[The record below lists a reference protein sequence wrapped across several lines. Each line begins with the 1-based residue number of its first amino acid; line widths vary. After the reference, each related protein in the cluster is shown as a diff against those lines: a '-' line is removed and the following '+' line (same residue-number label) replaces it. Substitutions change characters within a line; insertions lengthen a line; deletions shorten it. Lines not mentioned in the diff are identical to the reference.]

1 MKLTKEEYK
10 KMKDRAI
17 LNFGKADY
25 KLFFSPSR
33 INIIGEHIDYNGG
46 NVLPCAIEIGTYA
59 LVKPAKRDVIRL
71 RSWNAQYY
79 KEVLI
84 GSEFNPDNKWVNY
97 TLGMINAISEEGYKV
112 GGLEGVIYGN
122 IPTGAGLSS
131 SASLEILIGKI
142 VNDLYNNSEISMKDL
157 AVLGMKTEND
167 FIGLNSG
174 IMDQFAIAMG
184 SKGKAVLLNTGTLD
198 YEYVDADL
206 ADTLLVILNTNKGRR
221 LVDSKYNE
229 RRAEC
234 ESALTKLQN
243 TFEIKNLCDLTE
255 DKLEDA
261 LALLD
266 LENERRRVRHAVTEN
281 ARVNKAVE
289 AIKNANMEELGNL
302 LNESHYSLRYDYEVT
317 GDHLDA
323 ITSAARKAGALGAR
337 MTGAGFGGCGIALVK
352 KDQLDEF
359 KEITGR
365 LYKEETGLDAEFY
378 ETVIGSGPCE
388 LEVENWEY

>member
-10 KMKDRAI
+10 KMKDRAV

-25 KLFFSPSR
+25 RLFFSPSR

-59 LVKPAKRDVIRL
+59 LVKPAVRDVIRL
-71 RSWNAQYY
+71 RSENAQYY

-84 GSEFNPDNKWVNY
+84 GSEFNPDNKWINY
-97 TLGMINAISEEGYKV
+97 TLGMVNAISESGYAV
-112 GGLEGVIYGN
+112 GGLEGMIYGN

-142 VNDLYNNSEISMKDL
+142 INEIYNKSEISMKDL
-157 AVLGMKTEND
+157 AIMGMKTENE

-184 SKGKAVLLNTGTLD
+184 SKGKAILLNTGTLD

-206 ADTLLVILNTNKGRR
+206 DDTLLVILNTNKGRR

-229 RRAEC
+229 RRSEC
-234 ESALTKLQN
+234 ESALAKLKPS
-243 TFEIKNLCDLTE
+243 FEIQNLCDLRE
-255 DKLEDA
+255 DQLEDA
-261 LALLD
+261 LAVLELD
-266 LENERRRVRHAVTEN
+266 NERRRVRHAVTEN
-281 ARVNKAVE
+281 ARVQKAVN
-289 AIKNANMEELGNL
+289 AIKGANMEELGNL

-317 GDHLDA
+317 GEHLDA
-323 ITSAARKAGALGAR
+323 ITAAARKAGALGAR

-352 KDQLDEF
+352 KDELDEF
-359 KEITGR
+359 KRVTGK
-365 LYKEETGLDAEFY
+365 LYKEETGLDADFY

-388 LEVENWEY
+388 LEVSNWEY